1 MARFVACHGSAL
13 PGCGVTPAERAA
25 GYARG
30 SAPHARAKSALVP
43 ARRVTAAPPAS
54 RVGVVHLIAPP
65 GAKTSV
71 NELSS
76 LATGRAVPR
85 QLPENTKTNPPGI
98 DRGGFGCR
106 VIDVGAP
113 SVLHQVLTTPAS
125 AKEYTAPRSVH
136 IFALPRTLEQPE
148 TSSQPPGPYL
158 LTFRPPWR
166 CVYST

>member
-1 MARFVACHGSAL
+1 MARFVACQGPAA
-13 PGCGVTPAERAA
+13 PVCGVPPAERAA

-76 LATGRAVPR
+76 LATGGAVPR

-98 DRGGFGCR
+98 DRGRG
-106 VIDVGAP
+106 GARGNDP
-113 SVLHQVLTTPAS
+113 GGPA
-125 AKEYTAPRSVH
+125 
-136 IFALPRTLEQPE
+136 AL
-148 TSSQPPGPYL
+148 PPGP
-158 LTFRPPWR
+158 RH
-166 CVYST
+166 